1 MAQDN
6 LNILVLLRETK
17 DPRPPATTT
26 SRGAGISERG
36 LRFIANPAD
45 LSALEQALQLK
56 DRLGASVTTL
66 AIGPK
71 RLDDLLRLSASLGAD
86 RCIRCWDHGLDGGD
100 AVADARILARI
111 IKILSPLLIV
121 TGSRALDQGDDPV
134 PALAAAMRFLPCLT
148 AVTDLALKPD
158 TVEVLRKSDRGGRQ
172 KVAAPYPCMVLFEE
186 GAVPRY
192 PSVDAVTTA
201 VNAPVDVW
209 TLATLG
215 LPFREVGATGSCLH
229 LAEYGTP
236 RPDPVR
242 VATPDANLPT
252 FERIL
257 SLLSG
262 GIKAREGRQHQ
273 LGAEET
279 AAGIWRIFAE
289 EGLVRKA

>member
-56 DRLGASVTTL
+56 DRLGATVTAL

-71 RLDDLLRLSASLGAD
+71 RLDDLLRLAASLGAD
-86 RCIRCWDHGLDGGD
+86 HCIRCWDHGLDGSD
-100 AVADARILARI
+100 AVAGARILARI
-111 IKILSPLLIV
+111 IRILAPQLVV
-121 TGSRALDQGDDPV
+121 TGNRVLDQGDDPV
-134 PALAAAMRFLPCLT
+134 PALAAAMQLLPCLS
-148 AVTDLALKPD
+148 AVTDLTL
-158 TVEVLRKSDRGGRQ
+158 TRVGVQVLRKVDRGGCQ
-172 KVAAPYPCMVLFEE
+172 EVAAAYPCLVQFDE
-186 GAVPRY
+186 GTIPRY
-192 PSVDAVTTA
+192 PSIDAVTAA
-201 VNAPVDVW
+201 VNATVDVW
-209 TLATLG
+209 DLARLG
-215 LPFREVGATGSCLH
+215 LPFWQVGATGAYLP
-229 LAEYGTP
+229 LAEYGVP

-242 VATPDANLPT
+242 VVTPHAQLPT

-262 GIKAREGRQHQ
+262 GIKAREGKLH
-273 LGAEET
+273 GGSADDVAT
-279 AAGIWRIFAE
+279 GIWQILQQ
-289 EGLVRKA
+289 EGVAP